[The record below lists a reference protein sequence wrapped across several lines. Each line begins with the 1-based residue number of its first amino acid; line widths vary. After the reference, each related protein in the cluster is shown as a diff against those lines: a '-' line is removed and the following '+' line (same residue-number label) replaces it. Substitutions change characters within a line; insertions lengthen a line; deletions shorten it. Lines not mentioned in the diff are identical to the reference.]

1 MDLGF
6 EPQISRILMNI
17 RPDRQTV
24 MFSATFPRQI
34 ESLAKKI
41 LNKPIEV
48 VIGNRGQTAKNIEQ
62 HIEIINRDMSFLRIL
77 ELLNQYNNT
86 KIIIFCELKDDVIE
100 LWKQLNKRN
109 FPCVL
114 LYGGM
119 DQEDRIDSIEK
130 IKNGKAKI
138 LISTSLSARGIDIKD
153 CGLVINFN
161 CPNHKEDYI
170 HRIGRTGRAGKKG
183 IAYTFIDP
191 KNEDHLAEDIVRAL
205 EMSNQ
210 EIPEELKDVVKEY
223 KIKLENGETDKYKIS
238 GFLGRGYQFNT
249 IEKEKNI
256 IERKLIGSGYDND
269 KYNDL
274 NDNIEIEQE
283 IEKNKKQLKLLTENS
298 SQALILRGKTLK
310 EKHEEKMRNL
320 RRDKKAQQ
328 IAMDIGNNVAR
339 AAILTGKSSN
349 EIIPIVQN
357 AMQKALEN
365 YKAGVSTKKGV
376 EDASKI
382 IEEWEKEENIKNHIF
397 SIEFEINDYPIN
409 TRIKLARKD
418 YLKQLGE
425 NDNVEII
432 QRGVYVEPGKNI
444 PVGQKKLYL
453 LIKGHNQSNV
463 NAAYSEIKRK
473 FDESALSYY
482 KSSFGYTGNTQRYKV

>member
-62 HIEIINRDMSFLRIL
+62 HIEIINRDMIFLRVL
-77 ELLNQYNNT
+77 ELLNEYSDT
-86 KIIIFCELKDDVIE
+86 KIIIFCELKEDVIE
-100 LWKQLNKRN
+100 LWKQLTKRK
-109 FPCVL
+109 FDCVL

-130 IKNGKAKI
+130 IKNGIAKI

-210 EIPEELKDVVKEY
+210 EIPEELKNVVKEY
-223 KIKLENGETDKYKIS
+223 KIKLENGEAEKFRIS
-238 GFLGRGYQFNT
+238 GFLGRGYQFNN
-249 IEKEKNI
+249 IENEKNK

-269 KYNDL
+269 KYNEY
-274 NDNIEIEQE
+274 NDNIQKEEEIER
-283 IEKNKKQLKLLTENS
+283 NKKELKLLNDNS
-298 SQALILRGKTLK
+298 SQALILRGKTIK
-310 EKHEEKMRNL
+310 EKHEEKMKNL
-320 RRDKKAQQ
+320 KRDKKAQQ

-339 AAILTGKSSN
+339 AAILTGKSNN
-349 EIIPIVQN
+349 EIKIIVQN
-357 AMQKALEN
+357 AMKKALEN

-376 EDASKI
+376 EDATKI
-382 IEEWEKEENIKNHIF
+382 IEEWEKEENLKNHIF
-397 SIEFEINDYPIN
+397 SLEFEINDYPIN
-409 TRIKLARKD
+409 TRIKLTRKD

-432 QRGVYVEPGKNI
+432 QRGVFVEPGKNTPI
-444 PVGQKKLYL
+444 GQKKSYL
-453 LIKGHNQSNV
+453 LIKGQNQSNV

-473 FDESALSYY
+473 FDESALSFYT
-482 KSSFGYTGNTQRYKV
+482 SSFGYTGNTQRYKI

>member
-62 HIEIINRDMSFLRIL
+62 HIEVINRDMIFLRIL
-77 ELLNQYNNT
+77 ELLNEYNDT
-86 KIIIFCELKDDVIE
+86 KIIIFCELKEDVIE
-100 LWKQLNKRN
+100 LWKQLTKRK
-109 FPCVL
+109 FDCVL

-130 IKNGKAKI
+130 IKNGIAKI

-210 EIPEELKDVVKEY
+210 EIPEELKNVVKEY
-223 KIKLENGETDKYKIS
+223 KNKLENGEAEKFRIS
-238 GFLGRGYQFNT
+238 GFLGRGYQFNN
-249 IEKEKNI
+249 IENEKNK

-269 KYNDL
+269 KYNEY
-274 NDNIEIEQE
+274 NDNIQKEEEIER
-283 IEKNKKQLKLLTENS
+283 NKKELKLLNDNS

-310 EKHEEKMRNL
+310 EKHEEKMKNL
-320 RRDKKAQQ
+320 KRDRKAQQ

-339 AAILTGKSSN
+339 AAILTGKSNN
-349 EIIPIVQN
+349 EIKIIVQN
-357 AMQKALEN
+357 AMKKALEN

-376 EDASKI
+376 EDATKI
-382 IEEWEKEENIKNHIF
+382 IEEWEKEENLKNHIF
-397 SIEFEINDYPIN
+397 SLEFEINDYPIN
-409 TRIKLARKD
+409 TRIKLTRKD

-432 QRGVYVEPGKNI
+432 QRGVFVEPGKNTPI
-444 PVGQKKLYL
+444 GQKKLYL
-453 LIKGHNQSNV
+453 LIKGQNQSNV

-473 FDESALSYY
+473 FDESALSFYT
-482 KSSFGYTGNTQRYKV
+482 SSFGYTGNTQRYKI

>member
-62 HIEIINRDMSFLRIL
+62 HIEIINRDMIFLRVL
-77 ELLNQYNNT
+77 ELLNEYSDT
-86 KIIIFCELKDDVIE
+86 KIIIFCELKEDVIE
-100 LWKQLNKRN
+100 LWKQLTKRK
-109 FPCVL
+109 FDCVL

-130 IKNGKAKI
+130 IKNGIAKI

-210 EIPEELKDVVKEY
+210 EIPEELKNVVKEY
-223 KIKLENGETDKYKIS
+223 KIKLENGEAEKFRIS
-238 GFLGRGYQFNT
+238 GFLGRGYQFNN
-249 IEKEKNI
+249 IENEKNK

-269 KYNDL
+269 KYNEY
-274 NDNIEIEQE
+274 NDNIQKEEEIER
-283 IEKNKKQLKLLTENS
+283 NKKELKLLNDNS
-298 SQALILRGKTLK
+298 SQALILRGKTIK
-310 EKHEEKMRNL
+310 EKHEEKMKNL
-320 RRDKKAQQ
+320 KRDKKAQQ

-339 AAILTGKSSN
+339 AAILTGKSNN
-349 EIIPIVQN
+349 EIKIIVQN
-357 AMQKALEN
+357 AMKKALEN

-376 EDASKI
+376 EDATKI
-382 IEEWEKEENIKNHIF
+382 IEEWEKEENLKNHIF
-397 SIEFEINDYPIN
+397 SLEFEINDYPIN
-409 TRIKLARKD
+409 TRIKLTRKD

-432 QRGVYVEPGKNI
+432 QRGVFVEPGKNTPI
-444 PVGQKKLYL
+444 GQKKLYL
-453 LIKGHNQSNV
+453 LIKGQNQSNV
-463 NAAYSEIKRK
+463 NAAYNEIKRK
-473 FDESALSYY
+473 FDESALSFYT
-482 KSSFGYTGNTQRYKV
+482 SSFGYTGNTQRYKI

>member
-62 HIEIINRDMSFLRIL
+62 HIEVINRDMIFLRIL
-77 ELLNQYNNT
+77 ELLNEYNDT
-86 KIIIFCELKDDVIE
+86 KIIIFCELKEDVIE
-100 LWKQLNKRN
+100 LWKQLTKRK
-109 FPCVL
+109 FDCVL

-130 IKNGKAKI
+130 IKNGIAKI

-210 EIPEELKDVVKEY
+210 EIPEELKNVVKEY
-223 KIKLENGETDKYKIS
+223 KIKLENGEAEKFRIS
-238 GFLGRGYQFNT
+238 GFLGRGYQFNN
-249 IEKEKNI
+249 IENEKNK

-269 KYNDL
+269 KYNEY
-274 NDNIEIEQE
+274 NDNIQKEEEIER
-283 IEKNKKQLKLLTENS
+283 NKKELKLLNDNS

-310 EKHEEKMRNL
+310 EKHEEKMKNL
-320 RRDKKAQQ
+320 KRDKKAQQ

-339 AAILTGKSSN
+339 AAILTGKSNN
-349 EIIPIVQN
+349 EIKIIVQN
-357 AMQKALEN
+357 AMKKALEN

-376 EDASKI
+376 EDATKI
-382 IEEWEKEENIKNHIF
+382 IEEWEKEENLKNHIF
-397 SIEFEINDYPIN
+397 SLEFEINDYPIN
-409 TRIKLARKD
+409 TRIKLTRKD

-432 QRGVYVEPGKNI
+432 QRGVFVEPGKNTPI
-444 PVGQKKLYL
+444 GQKKLYL
-453 LIKGHNQSNV
+453 LIKGQNQSNV

-473 FDESALSYY
+473 FEESALSFYT
-482 KSSFGYTGNTQRYKV
+482 SSFGYTGNTQRYKI

>member
-62 HIEIINRDMSFLRIL
+62 HIEIINRDMIFLRVL
-77 ELLNQYNNT
+77 ELLNEYSDT
-86 KIIIFCELKDDVIE
+86 KIIIFCELKEDVIE
-100 LWKQLNKRN
+100 LWKQLTKRK
-109 FPCVL
+109 FDCVL

-130 IKNGKAKI
+130 IKNGIAKI

-210 EIPEELKDVVKEY
+210 EIPEELKNVVKEY
-223 KIKLENGETDKYKIS
+223 KIKLENGEAEKFRIS
-238 GFLGRGYQFNT
+238 GFLGRGYQFNN
-249 IEKEKNI
+249 IENEKNK
-256 IERKLIGSGYDND
+256 IERKLIGSGYNND
-269 KYNDL
+269 KYNEY
-274 NDNIEIEQE
+274 NDNIQKEEEIER
-283 IEKNKKQLKLLTENS
+283 NKKELKLLNDNS
-298 SQALILRGKTLK
+298 SQALILRGKTIK
-310 EKHEEKMRNL
+310 EKHEEKMKNL
-320 RRDKKAQQ
+320 KRDKKAQQ

-339 AAILTGKSSN
+339 AAILTGKSNN
-349 EIIPIVQN
+349 EIKIIVQN
-357 AMQKALEN
+357 AMKKALEN

-376 EDASKI
+376 EDATKI
-382 IEEWEKEENIKNHIF
+382 IEEWEKEENLKNHIF
-397 SIEFEINDYPIN
+397 SLEFEINDYPIN
-409 TRIKLARKD
+409 TRIKLTRKD

-432 QRGVYVEPGKNI
+432 QRGVFVEPGKNTPI
-444 PVGQKKLYL
+444 GQKKLYL
-453 LIKGHNQSNV
+453 LIKGQNQSNV

-473 FDESALSYY
+473 FDESALSFYT
-482 KSSFGYTGNTQRYKV
+482 SSFGYTGNTQRYKI

>member
-62 HIEIINRDMSFLRIL
+62 HIEVINRDMIFLRIL
-77 ELLNQYNNT
+77 ELLNEYNDT
-86 KIIIFCELKDDVIE
+86 KIIIFCELKEDVIE
-100 LWKQLNKRN
+100 LWKQLTKRK
-109 FPCVL
+109 FDCVL

-130 IKNGKAKI
+130 IKNGIAKI

-210 EIPEELKDVVKEY
+210 EIPEELKNVVKEY
-223 KIKLENGETDKYKIS
+223 KIKLENGEAEKFRIS
-238 GFLGRGYQFNT
+238 GFLGRGYQFNN
-249 IEKEKNI
+249 IENEKNK

-269 KYNDL
+269 KYNEY
-274 NDNIEIEQE
+274 NDNIQKEEEIER
-283 IEKNKKQLKLLTENS
+283 NKKELKLLNDNS

-310 EKHEEKMRNL
+310 EKHEEKMKNL
-320 RRDKKAQQ
+320 KRDKKAQQ

-339 AAILTGKSSN
+339 AAILTGKSNN
-349 EIIPIVQN
+349 EIKIIVQN
-357 AMQKALEN
+357 AMKKALEN

-376 EDASKI
+376 EDATKI
-382 IEEWEKEENIKNHIF
+382 IEEWEKEENLKNHIF
-397 SIEFEINDYPIN
+397 SLEFEINDYPIN
-409 TRIKLARKD
+409 TRIKLTRKD

-432 QRGVYVEPGKNI
+432 QRGVFVEPGKNTPI
-444 PVGQKKLYL
+444 GQKKLYL
-453 LIKGHNQSNV
+453 LIKGQNQSNV

>member
-48 VIGNRGQTAKNIEQ
+48 VIGNKNIEQ
-62 HIEIINRDMSFLRIL
+62 HIEVINRDMIFLRIL
-77 ELLNQYNNT
+77 ELLNEYNDT
-86 KIIIFCELKDDVIE
+86 KIIIFCELKEDVIE
-100 LWKQLNKRN
+100 LWKQLTKRK
-109 FPCVL
+109 FDCVL

-130 IKNGKAKI
+130 IKNGIAKI

-210 EIPEELKDVVKEY
+210 EIPEELKNVVKEY
-223 KIKLENGETDKYKIS
+223 KIKLENGEAEKFRIS
-238 GFLGRGYQFNT
+238 GFLGRGYQFNN
-249 IEKEKNI
+249 IENEKNK

-269 KYNDL
+269 KYNEY
-274 NDNIEIEQE
+274 NDNIQKEEEIER
-283 IEKNKKQLKLLTENS
+283 NKKELKLLNDNS
-298 SQALILRGKTLK
+298 SQALILRGKTIK
-310 EKHEEKMRNL
+310 EKHEEKMKNL
-320 RRDKKAQQ
+320 KRDKKAQQ

-339 AAILTGKSSN
+339 AAILTGKSNN
-349 EIIPIVQN
+349 EIKIIVQN
-357 AMQKALEN
+357 AMKKALEN

-376 EDASKI
+376 EDATKI
-382 IEEWEKEENIKNHIF
+382 IEEWEKEENLKNHIF
-397 SIEFEINDYPIN
+397 SLEFEINDYPIN
-409 TRIKLARKD
+409 TRIKLTRKD

-432 QRGVYVEPGKNI
+432 QRGVFVEPGKNTPI
-444 PVGQKKLYL
+444 GQKKLYL
-453 LIKGHNQSNV
+453 LIKGQNQSNV

-473 FDESALSYY
+473 FDESALSFYT
-482 KSSFGYTGNTQRYKV
+482 SSFGYTGNTQRYKI

>member
-62 HIEIINRDMSFLRIL
+62 HIEIINRDMIFLRVL
-77 ELLNQYNNT
+77 ELLNEYNDT
-86 KIIIFCELKDDVIE
+86 KIIIFCELKEDVIE
-100 LWKQLNKRN
+100 LWKQLTKRK
-109 FPCVL
+109 FDCVL

-130 IKNGKAKI
+130 IKNGIAKI

-210 EIPEELKDVVKEY
+210 EIPEELKNVVKEY
-223 KIKLENGETDKYKIS
+223 KIKLENGEAEKFRIS
-238 GFLGRGYQFNT
+238 GFLGRGYQFNN
-249 IEKEKNI
+249 IENEKNK

-269 KYNDL
+269 KYNEY
-274 NDNIEIEQE
+274 NDNIQKEEEIER
-283 IEKNKKQLKLLTENS
+283 NKKELKLLNDNS
-298 SQALILRGKTLK
+298 SQALILRGKTIK
-310 EKHEEKMRNL
+310 EKHEEKMKNL
-320 RRDKKAQQ
+320 KRDKKAQQ

-339 AAILTGKSSN
+339 AAILTGKSNN
-349 EIIPIVQN
+349 EIKIIVQN
-357 AMQKALEN
+357 AMKKALEN

-376 EDASKI
+376 EDATKI
-382 IEEWEKEENIKNHIF
+382 IEEWEKEENLKNHIF
-397 SIEFEINDYPIN
+397 SLEFEINDYPIN
-409 TRIKLARKD
+409 TRIKLTRKD

-432 QRGVYVEPGKNI
+432 QRGVFVEPGKNTPI
-444 PVGQKKLYL
+444 GQKKLYL
-453 LIKGHNQSNV
+453 LIKGQNQSNV

-473 FDESALSYY
+473 FDESALSFYT
-482 KSSFGYTGNTQRYKV
+482 SSFGYTGNTQRYKI

>member
-62 HIEIINRDMSFLRIL
+62 HIEVINRDMIFLRIL
-77 ELLNQYNNT
+77 ELLNEYNDT
-86 KIIIFCELKDDVIE
+86 KIIIFCELKEDVIE
-100 LWKQLNKRN
+100 LWKQLTKRK
-109 FPCVL
+109 FDCVL

-130 IKNGKAKI
+130 IKNGIAKI

-210 EIPEELKDVVKEY
+210 EIPEELKNVVKEY
-223 KIKLENGETDKYKIS
+223 KIKLENGEAEKFRIS
-238 GFLGRGYQFNT
+238 GFLGRGYQFNN
-249 IEKEKNI
+249 IENEKNK

-269 KYNDL
+269 KYNEY
-274 NDNIEIEQE
+274 NDNIQKEEEIER
-283 IEKNKKQLKLLTENS
+283 NKKELKLLNDNS

-310 EKHEEKMRNL
+310 EKHEEKMKNL
-320 RRDKKAQQ
+320 KRDKKAQQ

-339 AAILTGKSSN
+339 AAILTGKSNN
-349 EIIPIVQN
+349 EIKIIVQN
-357 AMQKALEN
+357 AMKKALEN

-376 EDASKI
+376 EDATKI
-382 IEEWEKEENIKNHIF
+382 IEEWEKEENLKNHIF
-397 SIEFEINDYPIN
+397 SLEFEINDYPIN
-409 TRIKLARKD
+409 TRIKLTRKD

-432 QRGVYVEPGKNI
+432 QRGVFVEPGKNTPI
-444 PVGQKKLYL
+444 GQKKLYL
-453 LIKGHNQSNV
+453 LIKGQNQSNV

-473 FDESALSYY
+473 FDESALSFYT
-482 KSSFGYTGNTQRYKV
+482 SSFGYTGNTQRYKI

>member
-62 HIEIINRDMSFLRIL
+62 HIEIINRDMIFLRVL
-77 ELLNQYNNT
+77 ELLNEYNDT
-86 KIIIFCELKDDVIE
+86 KIIIFCELKEDVIE
-100 LWKQLNKRN
+100 LWKQLTKRK
-109 FPCVL
+109 FDCVL

-210 EIPEELKDVVKEY
+210 EIPEELKNVVKEY
-223 KIKLENGETDKYKIS
+223 KIKLENGEAEKFRIS
-238 GFLGRGYQFNT
+238 GFLGRGYQFNN
-249 IEKEKNI
+249 IENEKNK

-269 KYNDL
+269 KYNEY
-274 NDNIEIEQE
+274 NDNIQKEEEIER
-283 IEKNKKQLKLLTENS
+283 NKKELKLLNDNS

-310 EKHEEKMRNL
+310 EKHEEKMKNL
-320 RRDKKAQQ
+320 KRDKKAQQ

-339 AAILTGKSSN
+339 AAILTGKSNN
-349 EIIPIVQN
+349 EIKIIVQN
-357 AMQKALEN
+357 AMKKALEN

-376 EDASKI
+376 EDATKI
-382 IEEWEKEENIKNHIF
+382 IEEWEKEENLKNHIF
-397 SIEFEINDYPIN
+397 SLEFEINDYPIN
-409 TRIKLARKD
+409 TRIKLTRKD

-432 QRGVYVEPGKNI
+432 QRGVFVEPGKNTPI
-444 PVGQKKLYL
+444 GQKKLYL
-453 LIKGHNQSNV
+453 LIKGQNQSNV

-473 FDESALSYY
+473 FDESALSFYT
-482 KSSFGYTGNTQRYKV
+482 SSFGYTGNTQRYKI

>member
-62 HIEIINRDMSFLRIL
+62 HIEIINRDMIFLRVL
-77 ELLNQYNNT
+77 ELLNEYSDT
-86 KIIIFCELKDDVIE
+86 KIIIFCELKEDVIE
-100 LWKQLNKRN
+100 LWKQLTKRK
-109 FPCVL
+109 FDCVL

-130 IKNGKAKI
+130 IKNGIAKI

-210 EIPEELKDVVKEY
+210 EIPEELKNVVKEY
-223 KIKLENGETDKYKIS
+223 KIKLENGEAEKFRIS
-238 GFLGRGYQFNT
+238 GFLGRGYQFNN
-249 IEKEKNI
+249 IENEKNK

-269 KYNDL
+269 KYNEY
-274 NDNIEIEQE
+274 NDNIQKEEEIER
-283 IEKNKKQLKLLTENS
+283 NKKELKLLNDNS
-298 SQALILRGKTLK
+298 SQALILRGKTIK
-310 EKHEEKMRNL
+310 EKHEEKMKNL
-320 RRDKKAQQ
+320 KRDKKAQQ

-339 AAILTGKSSN
+339 AAILTGKSNN
-349 EIIPIVQN
+349 EIKIIVQN
-357 AMQKALEN
+357 AMKKALEN

-376 EDASKI
+376 EDATKI
-382 IEEWEKEENIKNHIF
+382 IEEWEKEENLKNHIF
-397 SIEFEINDYPIN
+397 SLEFEINDYPIN
-409 TRIKLARKD
+409 TRIKLTRKD

-432 QRGVYVEPGKNI
+432 QRGVFVEPGKNTPI
-444 PVGQKKLYL
+444 GQKKLYL
-453 LIKGHNQSNV
+453 LIKGQNQSNV

-473 FDESALSYY
+473 FDESALSFYT
-482 KSSFGYTGNTQRYKV
+482 SSFGYTGNTQRYKI